1 MKNLTA
7 LDFKI
12 LFELIKNSRR
22 SDRQLAKILNVS
34 QPTITRRRTIIE
46 KNGILEYTAIPDLK
60 KLGFEILAFTF
71 GKWNFQKYPD
81 TRVEEIEDFIAKH
94 PNIIFISTGTGSGY
108 DIVGISIH
116 KDYSDYSKIIQDFR
130 LGWGKYFESFTTF
143 VVSLQSDDILRNL
156 TFKYLA
162 NILEDQTKSKT

>member
-81 TRVEEIEDFIAKH
+81 TRVEEIKDFIAKH
-94 PNIIFISTGTGSGY
+94 PNIIFISTGQAQAMT
-108 DIVGISIH
+108 
-116 KDYSDYSKIIQDFR
+116 
-130 LGWGKYFESFTTF
+130 
-143 VVSLQSDDILRNL
+143 
-156 TFKYLA
+156 
-162 NILEDQTKSKT
+162 